1 MGAGNAADQKL
12 AEIEQLRKEGQDI
25 PYTQEEIDAIVE
37 QAAELVL
44 EAGAMANGGEIFV
57 LDMGK
62 PMRILDLAEN
72 LIKLSGFIPYKDIQ
86 IVFTGLRIPAAIAL
100 SATALG
106 LSGVWWSISI
116 SSIFKG
122 VILTGVFLAFLA
134 RLTRKQQICV
144 Q

>member
-1 MGAGNAADQKL
+1 MCW
-12 AEIEQLRKEGQDI
+12 EI
-25 PYTQEEIDAIVE
+25 
-37 QAAELVL
+37 LV
-44 EAGAMANGGEIFV
+44 AGAYAGVGNTLPSSAV
-57 LDMGK
+57 
-62 PMRILDLAEN
+62 
-72 LIKLSGFIPYKDIQ
+72 S
-86 IVFTGLRIPAAIAL
+86 IVFTGLRIPAAMAL